1 MTARKPIRLGYE
13 ALHRI
18 CLATGAWPADMKSY
32 ELERQL
38 SKAVYDYHQL
48 SIRNIKAQ
56 KARLKAIHRLAS
68 VLAELLSI
76 DEWEGGLD
84 WCSEWPKELPPPSK
98 VAKEIERMIEESA
111 VLKASAQKI
120 MREIILGSPLEWLVA
135 TRLPEVFERFF
146 QRGVSLYSK
155 GDYVRFVHGVC
166 DEYGIRKPEPST
178 IIKALT
184 NARSSRSRKRHGG
197 QK

>member
-18 CLATGAWPADMKSY
+18 CLAVGAWSADMKIY

-56 KARLKAIHRLAS
+56 KARLKAIHRHAS
-68 VLAELLSI
+68 ALAELLST
-76 DEWEGGLD
+76 DEEEGGLD
-84 WCSEWPKELPPPSK
+84 WCSEWPKQLPPPSK
-98 VAKEIERMIEESA
+98 VAKEIERMIEGSA
-111 VLKASAQKI
+111 VLKTSAQKI
-120 MREIILGSPLEWLVA
+120 VREIILGSPREWLVA
-135 TRLPEVFERFF
+135 TPLPEVFERFF
-146 QRGVSLYSK
+146 QRNVTLYPK
-155 GDYVRFVHGVC
+155 GDYVRFVSQVLT
-166 DEYGIRKPEPST
+166 EFEIEKPMPST
-178 IIKALT
+178 IIRALT
-184 NARSSRSRKRHGG
+184 NARTGRGRKRHDG